1 MTVIT
6 PAPAAIF
13 APLAF
18 RRDVGVLCPP
28 PTIPLVVVVARVFG
42 VKVGVVGVNVGVVIG
57 AVVNVGVVNVGVVRT
72 SETVYSPVLSQ
83 RATPAVS
90 R

>member
-42 VKVGVVGVNVGVVIG
+42 VKVGGVGVNVGVVG